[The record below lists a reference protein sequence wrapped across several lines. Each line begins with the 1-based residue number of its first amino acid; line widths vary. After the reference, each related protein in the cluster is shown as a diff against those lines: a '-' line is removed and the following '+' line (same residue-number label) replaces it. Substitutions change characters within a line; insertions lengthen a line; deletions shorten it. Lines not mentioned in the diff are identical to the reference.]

1 MAIDPKKNKVI
12 QVFMV
17 EDTIDDIELTLEAFK
32 ESNREFNV
40 NVAQDGVEALKYLR
54 QEDEFAHR
62 PHPDL
67 ILLDL
72 NMPRMNGFEVLE
84 EIDKD
89 EKLKSIPVVVL
100 SISQSDNDMAK
111 VKNLHAKA
119 YIVKPTGLDG
129 LFEIIKR
136 LVAIVDGNE

>member
-1 MAIDPKKNKVI
+1 MIIEKRKNKII

-17 EDTIDDIELTLEAFK
+17 EDNPDDIELTLEAFK

-40 NVAQDGVEALKYLR
+40 NVAQDGIEAMKYLR
-54 QEDEFAHR
+54 MEGEFSER

-84 EIDKD
+84 ELNRDN
-89 EKLKSIPVVVL
+89 KLKEIPVAVL
-100 SISQSDNDMAK
+100 SISQSEHDKSK
-111 VKNLHAKA
+111 VKVLNAKA
-119 YIVKPTGLDG
+119 YFVKPTGLDG
-129 LFEIIKR
+129 LSDIIQK
-136 LVAIVDGNE
+136 LLAIVEERP